1 MNDKNFI
8 TRRGFLVKIM
18 SKLAFVFP
26 GQGSQEVG
34 MGKDLIKNYKEAN
47 ELFNEANELFN
58 EANIALKDEGIDLKK
73 LCLEGPEEELTK
85 TINAQPAMLTIS
97 IILYELLKKNN
108 INPGIVAGHSLG
120 EYSALVA
127 ASSLEFEEAIKLVRK
142 RGQYMQNAT
151 PLGIGSM
158 AAIISLKKD
167 KIKELIKK
175 ASKFGIIEI
184 ANYNSPYQIV
194 VSGKSEVID
203 QLLIL
208 GEEEEEINIVPLKV
222 SAPFHSSLM
231 KKAKENLACYLK
243 NVNIQDP
250 QIPVICNVTAD
261 YVKTKE
267 EIKNVLIE
275 QMTHPIKW
283 VDIIKRINSEGINY
297 FIEVGPGNVLKKL
310 IKQILPKAKVY
321 NVSDSESLEKLV
333 KKLSYTKN

>member
-1 MNDKNFI
+1 MPQF
-8 TRRGFLVKIM
+8 
-18 SKLAFVFP
+18 AFVFP

-34 MGKDLIKNYKEAN
+34 MGKDLIEDYKVAE
-47 ELFNEANELFN
+47 ELFSG
-58 EANIALKDEGIDLKK
+58 ANIALKDEGIDLKK

-85 TINAQPAMLTIS
+85 TINAQPAVLTMS
-97 IILYELLKKNN
+97 IILYKLLQKNN
-108 INPGIVAGHSLG
+108 INPGVVAGHSLG

-127 ASSLEFEEAIKLVRK
+127 ASSIEFKEAVKLTRK
-142 RGQYMQNAT
+142 RGQYMQTAT
-151 PLGIGSM
+151 PLGTGSM

-167 KIKELIKK
+167 KIEELIKK
-175 ASKFGIIEI
+175 VSKFGIIEI

-194 VSGKSEVID
+194 VSGQNEAIEK
-203 QLLIL
+203 LLIL
-208 GEEEEEINIVPLKV
+208 GEEEEEANIVPLKV

-231 KKAKENLACYLK
+231 GKAKENLACYIE

-261 YVKTKE
+261 YVRTKE
-267 EIKNVLIE
+267 EIKDALIE
-275 QMTHPIKW
+275 QVTHPVKW

-321 NVSDSESLEKLV
+321 NVCDSESLERV
-333 KKLSYTKN
+333 IKKLNS

>member
-1 MNDKNFI
+1 MP
-8 TRRGFLVKIM
+8 
-18 SKLAFVFP
+18 KLAFVFP

-47 ELFNEANELFN
+47 ELFD
-58 EANIALKDEGIDLKK
+58 EANIALKDEGFDLKK

-85 TINAQPAMLTIS
+85 TINTQPALLTIS
-97 IILYELLKKNN
+97 IILYKLLQKNN
-108 INPGIVAGHSLG
+108 INPGVVAGHSLG

-127 ASSLEFEEAIKLVRK
+127 ASSIKFKDTVKLVRK
-142 RGQYMQNAT
+142 RGQFMQIAA
-151 PLGIGSM
+151 PLGTGSM
-158 AAIISLKKD
+158 AVIISLKKD
-167 KIKELIKK
+167 KIEELIKK
-175 ASKFGIIEI
+175 VSKFGIIEI

-194 VSGKSEVID
+194 VSGKSETIKE
-203 QLLIL
+203 LFIL
-208 GEEEEEINIVPLKV
+208 GEKEEEINICPLKV

-231 KKAKENLACYLK
+231 RKAKENLASYIE
-243 NVNIQDP
+243 NVNIQEA

-267 EIKNVLIE
+267 EIKNALIK

-283 VDIIKRINSEGINY
+283 VDIIKRINSEGINC

-321 NVSDSESLEKLV
+321 NIYDSESLEKAII
-333 KKLSYTKN
+333 KLN

>member
-1 MNDKNFI
+1 MNNKNFI

-47 ELFNEANELFN
+47 ELFNEAN
-58 EANIALKDEGIDLKK
+58 IALKDEEFDLKK

-85 TINAQPAMLTIS
+85 TINAQPAVLTIS
-97 IILYELLKKNN
+97 IILYKLLQKNN
-108 INPGIVAGHSLG
+108 INPSIVAGHSLG

-127 ASSLEFEEAIKLVRK
+127 ASSIEFKDAIKLVRK
-142 RGQYMQNAT
+142 RGQYMQTAT
-151 PLGIGSM
+151 PLGTGSM

-167 KIKELIKK
+167 KIEELIKK
-175 ASKFGIIEI
+175 ISKFGTIEI

-208 GEEEEEINIVPLKV
+208 GEEEEEVNVVLLKV

-231 KKAKENLACYLK
+231 RRAKKNLASY
-243 NVNIQDP
+243 I
-250 QIPVICNVTAD
+250 A
-261 YVKTKE
+261 
-267 EIKNVLIE
+267 
-275 QMTHPIKW
+275 
-283 VDIIKRINSEGINY
+283 
-297 FIEVGPGNVLKKL
+297 
-310 IKQILPKAKVY
+310 
-321 NVSDSESLEKLV
+321 VS
-333 KKLSYTKN
+333 Y

>member
-1 MNDKNFI
+1 M
-8 TRRGFLVKIM
+8 KIM
-18 SKLAFVFP
+18 PKLAFVFP

-34 MGKDLIKNYKEAN
+34 MGKDLMKNYKEAD
-47 ELFNEANELFN
+47 ELFDK
-58 EANIALKDEGIDLKK
+58 ANIALKDEEIDLKK

-85 TINAQPAMLTIS
+85 TINAQPAILTVS
-97 IILYELLKKNN
+97 IILYKLLQKNN
-108 INPGIVAGHSLG
+108 INPSIVAGHSLG

-127 ASSLEFEEAIKLVRK
+127 ASSVEFKEAVRLVRK
-142 RGQYMQNAT
+142 RGQYMQTAT
-151 PLGIGSM
+151 PLKTGSM

-167 KIKELIKK
+167 KIEELIKK
-175 ASKFGIIEI
+175 VFKYGTIEI

-194 VSGKSEVID
+194 VSGKKEVINK
-203 QLLIL
+203 LLTL

-231 KKAKENLACYLK
+231 EKAKNNLASYIE
-243 NVNIQDP
+243 NINIQDP

-267 EIKNVLIE
+267 EIKNALIE
-275 QMTHPIKW
+275 QVTHPIRW
-283 VDIIKRINSEGINY
+283 VDIIKRINSEGVIY

-321 NVSDSESLEKLV
+321 NVYDSKSLERV
-333 KKLSYTKN
+333 IKKLNS

>member
-1 MNDKNFI
+1 MKVDKNM
-8 TRRGFLVKIM
+8 LKI
-18 SKLAFVFP
+18 AFVFP

-34 MGKDLIKNYKEAN
+34 MGEDLIKNCK
-47 ELFNEANELFN
+47 EANELFN
-58 EANIALKDEGIDLKK
+58 EANIALIDEGTDLKK

-108 INPGIVAGHSLG
+108 INPGVVAGHSLG

-127 ASSLEFEEAIKLVRK
+127 ASSIKFKEAVRLVRK
-142 RGQYMQNAT
+142 RGQYMQTAT
-151 PLGIGSM
+151 PLGTGSM

-167 KIKELIKK
+167 KIEELIKK
-175 ASKFGIIEI
+175 ISKFGTIEV

-194 VSGKSEVID
+194 VSGNSEVIKK
-203 QLLIL
+203 LLIL

-231 KKAKENLACYLK
+231 IKAKENLASYME
-243 NVNIQDP
+243 NVNIKDP

-267 EIKNVLIE
+267 EIKDALIE
-275 QMTHPIKW
+275 QVTHPIKW
-283 VDIIKRINSEGINY
+283 VEIIKKINSEGINY

-310 IKQILPKAKVY
+310 IKQILPKARVY
-321 NVSDSESLEKLV
+321 NVCDSESLEKV
-333 KKLSYTKN
+333 IKK